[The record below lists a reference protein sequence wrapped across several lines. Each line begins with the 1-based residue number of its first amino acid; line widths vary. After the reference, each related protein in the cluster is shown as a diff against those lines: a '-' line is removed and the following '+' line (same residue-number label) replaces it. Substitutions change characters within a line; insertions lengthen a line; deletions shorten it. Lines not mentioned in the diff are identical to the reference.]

1 MTVNRI
7 GVGAIRNLTVADGPS
22 FTRSINERGLIGV
35 VGRRDFNTLGSH
47 YHIGALETATMQ
59 TMVAR
64 CARHHVERTLV
75 GFAARIEHAACLG
88 GIGSLHAFSSPVF
101 GPRKASIAIGIL
113 VDDGVL
119 LVVSGLER
127 IVDRFDNG
135 IARNR
140 SIRNNID
147 IRGVFLNDLR
157 GDALRV
163 ALAVFGL
170 IEVVCIIDI
179 QRIVGFIRDFNGS
192 DSMRGDFYFDL
203 DGIRRDSPLLAFGLA
218 CNGRAHV
225 GSIGDLRKIVRG
237 I

>member
-1 MTVNRI
+1 
-7 GVGAIRNLTVADGPS
+7 
-22 FTRSINERGLIGV
+22 
-35 VGRRDFNTLGSH
+35 
-47 YHIGALETATMQ
+47 MQ
-59 TMVAR
+59 AMVAR
-64 CARHHVERTLV
+64 RASYHII
-75 GFAARIEHAACLG
+75 AAAVIFVDTVACISINL
-88 GIGSLHAFSSPVF
+88 IGRRGVRRVVHAFSGPVF
-101 GPRKASIAIGIL
+101 GPRKAGVAIGVLI
-113 VDDGVL
+113 DDGVL

-127 IVDRFDNG
+127 IIDGFDNG